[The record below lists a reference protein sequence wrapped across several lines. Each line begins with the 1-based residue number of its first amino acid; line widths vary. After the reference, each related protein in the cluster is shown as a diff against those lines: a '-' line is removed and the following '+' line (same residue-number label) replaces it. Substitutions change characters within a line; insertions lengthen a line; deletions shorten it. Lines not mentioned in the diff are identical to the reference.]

1 MNAPAKIVVRN
12 LVKVFGPRPA
22 VALQM
27 LADGLHKDEIFRRTG
42 QVVGVQSASFEIRSG
57 EIFVIMGLSGSGKS
71 TLIRLLNR
79 LLEPTAGE
87 VLVDGQ
93 NVASMSRRD
102 LIDLRRRDMGMVFQS
117 FGLEVAGVAKDQRER
132 RTMQVLE
139 QVGLTAFARKRP
151 AELSGGMQQRVGL
164 ARALAGRP
172 VRMLI

>member
-71 TLIRLLNR
+71 TLIRLLTR
-79 LLEPTAGE
+79 LLEPSA
-87 VLVDGQ
+87 
-93 NVASMSRRD
+93 D
-102 LIDLRRRDMGMVFQS
+102 LPDPDRPMITKIS
-117 FGLEVAGVAKDQRER
+117 PER
-132 RTMQVLE
+132 IS
-139 QVGLTAFARKRP
+139 K
-151 AELSGGMQQRVGL
+151 
-164 ARALAGRP
+164 
-172 VRMLI
+172 